1 MPDRRPTYGAA
12 ACMRL
17 LERLLM
23 DLPELRTLVSGPLG
37 PDGRT
42 AAASDRAAV
51 ERLASALWGIFSHHR
66 AVVDNAGVRYDLGSW
81 RSAAEMIADLAN
93 RRYSGIEQPIRYM
106 DCYMGVLTSEERGPD
121 SQELYHRIF
130 KRMREAGCDW
140 LYSSAVAAD
149 TTAESIERRARVR
162 EATAVVSR
170 AYMEMAAEGVYAPLP
185 VVVAAYQNVYGR
197 LPDGWP
203 HV

>member
-1 MPDRRPTYGAA
+1 MPDRRPTHGTA

-17 LERLLM
+17 LERFLL
-23 DLPELRTLVSGPLG
+23 DLSELHTLVSGPVG

-42 AAASDRAAV
+42 AAARDRAAV
-51 ERLASALWGIFSHHR
+51 EKVASALWGIFSHHR
-66 AVVDNAGVRYDLGSW
+66 AVVDGAGVRYDLGSW
-81 RSAAEMIADLAN
+81 RSAGELIADLTN
-93 RRYSGIEQPIRYM
+93 RRYPGIEQPIRYM

-121 SQELYHRIF
+121 SQQFYHWIF
-130 KRMREAGCDW
+130 RRLREAGCDW

-149 TTAESIERRARVR
+149 TTPESIERRARVR
-162 EATAVVSR
+162 EATAAISR
-170 AYMEMAAEGVYAPLP
+170 AYMDMAAEGVYAPLP
-185 VVVAAYQNVYGR
+185 VVVAAYQDVFGR